1 MKARIQAILQEE
13 KLTATQ
19 FADKIGV
26 QRSSVS
32 HILSGRNNPS
42 VDFVTKILK
51 GFPKIDSEWL
61 VLGNGNMKKNI
72 TPDNIVSVQDNYDN
86 MDAKPKPVQSNEK
99 TLWNDD
105 YSPKPEQQHKVN
117 EKLFTE
123 HKTSAPKDK
132 KVEKIVVFYSDKTFS
147 EYHSE

>member
-105 YSPKPEQQHKVN
+105 YSPKPEQQYKVN
-117 EKLFTE
+117 EKPFTE
-123 HKTSAPKDK
+123 HKTPAPKDK
-132 KVEKIVVFYSDKTFS
+132 EVEKIVVFYTDKTFS
-147 EYHSE
+147 EYRSE

>member
-51 GFPKIDSEWL
+51 GFPKMSAEWL
-61 VLGNGNMKKNI
+61 VLGIGNMKKYI
-72 TPDNIVSVQDNYDN
+72 TPDNTVSVQGNYDN

-99 TLWNDD
+99 TLWNND
-105 YSPKPEQQHKVN
+105 YSPKQEQQYK
-117 EKLFTE
+117 
-123 HKTSAPKDK
+123 KTSAPKDK
-132 KVEKIVVFYSDKTFS
+132 EVEKIVVFYTDKTFS
-147 EYHSE
+147 EYRSE

>member
-117 EKLFTE
+117 EKQFTE
-123 HKTSAPKDK
+123 HKTPAPKDK